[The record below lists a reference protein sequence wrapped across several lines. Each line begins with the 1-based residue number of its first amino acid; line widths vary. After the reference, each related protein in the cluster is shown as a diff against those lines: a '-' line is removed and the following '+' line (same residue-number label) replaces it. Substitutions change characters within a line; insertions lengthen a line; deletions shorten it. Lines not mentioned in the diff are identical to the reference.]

1 MGRQARIRATGMISS
16 LGHSVDEAART
27 LIAEP
32 ERTTSHLSLAGF
44 EEPLSVP
51 YHGVEGGPEEAG
63 ARLTWLLDQALT
75 ELFAQVQLDASERAG
90 MPVFIG
96 SSCYGI
102 GIGES
107 VYRRELAGRPELA
120 MPLPLDGFGQ
130 ISRHLQTRHGLT
142 GPDFSLNTACTA
154 TANALLSALTA
165 IRNGQCDRALIVGLE
180 ARNLTTLSGFHGMQL
195 MAADTMRPFD
205 RRRDGLIL
213 GEGCG
218 VLLLE
223 ADDDGTASGRYL
235 TGGASNCDTY
245 SISASHP
252 DGSSIAAVM
261 SEAVTDAG
269 IGPEQILAIKAH
281 GTATPLNDTGEV
293 AGMRRL
299 FAPVPDFFS
308 LKSLLGHTL
317 GSCGVME
324 TILMDACLG
333 RNLLPPSSGFAE
345 ADDVLQVS
353 PMTTARTAEDGHYL
367 LNFFGFGG
375 NNASLVLNK
384 RSKS

>member
-1 MGRQARIRATGMISS
+1 MGRQARISATGMISS
-16 LGHSVDEAART
+16 LDGGVAQAARA
-27 LIAEP
+27 LLAGP
-32 ERTTSHLSLAGF
+32 ERTARYLDLEGF
-44 EEPLSVP
+44 AEPLSVP
-51 YHGVEGGPEEAG
+51 YHGVNGGPEDAG
-63 ARLTWLLDQALT
+63 ARLNWLLDEALA
-75 ELFAQVQLDASERAG
+75 ELFARVQLEASERAS

-102 GIGES
+102 GIGEA
-107 VYRRELAGRPELA
+107 VYRQQLTHSPALA

-130 ISRHLQTRHGLT
+130 ISHHLQTCHGFT

-154 TANALLSALTA
+154 TANALISAMTA

-195 MAADTMRPFD
+195 MAANTMRPFD

-223 ADDDGTASGRYL
+223 VDNGCAGGSYL
-235 TGGASNCDTY
+235 SGGASNCDTY

-261 SEAVTDAG
+261 AEALADAG
-269 IGPEQILAIKAH
+269 ISRDQIAAIKAH
-281 GTATPLNDTGEV
+281 GTATPLNDNSEA

-299 FAPVPDFFS
+299 FDPVPDFFS

-324 TILMDACLG
+324 TILMDACLAQ
-333 RNLLPPSSGFAE
+333 NQLPASSGFAE
-345 ADDVLQVS
+345 ADSDLQVS
-353 PMTTARTAEDGHYL
+353 PVTEARAAADGYYL

-375 NNASLVLNK
+375 NNASLVLN
-384 RSKS
+384 RQSRP